1 MSLALRTSLGCAEVI
16 IADDGN
22 LQFFYQVANLLEDD
36 FQIKFLNK
44 EDEFDSIS
52 WDFRYK
58 GYQLTL
64 HYNIYSGI
72 LLFPTKT
79 REAGYKENKSVMELA
94 ELIEEKMQQTLLR
107 NIA

>member
-1 MSLALRTSLGCAEVI
+1 MSLALRTSLGCTEAI

-22 LQFFYQVANLLEDD
+22 LQLFYQVASLLEDD
-36 FQIKFLNK
+36 FQVKFLNK

-72 LLFPTKT
+72 LLFPTKI

-94 ELIEEKMQQTLLR
+94 SLIEERMPDPEMKK
-107 NIA
+107 IA